1 MGENVCWYRRGLD
14 WGNGSEGAEQK
25 LAKEPDCARRTPNAE
40 RRTPN
45 GERRTAKVKG
55 FFA

>member
-1 MGENVCWYRRGLD
+1 VKWSEGAMGEIVCWYRRGLD

-40 RRTPN
+40 RRTVN
-45 GERRTAKVKG
+45 GEPRR
-55 FFA
+55 